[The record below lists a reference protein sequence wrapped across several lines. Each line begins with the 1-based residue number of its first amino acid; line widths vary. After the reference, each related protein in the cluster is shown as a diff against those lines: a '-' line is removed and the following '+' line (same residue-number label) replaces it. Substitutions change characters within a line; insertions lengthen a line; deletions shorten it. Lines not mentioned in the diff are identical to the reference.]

1 MTRHDLA
8 ESNLCSYLHTQ
19 RLPPVLSFTWRRC
32 SIIIKRVLLS
42 CPAQTPTCSN
52 NRRPGV
58 FQRACQTHPSSVC
71 WQNVTIMLILVAFSI
86 ILLDCKSTLSVCF
99 SASPIDCSV
108 SGHFFFLLHSS
119 VSLETVCE
127 SKTDK
132 IVFKDCNWTLFTKLS
147 GCSILYTKK
156 IVTAQARSVYIWNVI
171 AVSEGNFNKHQYE

>member
-19 RLPPVLSFTWRRC
+19 RLPPVLSCAWRRC

-86 ILLDCKSTLSVCF
+86 ILLDCKRLVF
-99 SASPIDCSV
+99 V
-108 SGHFFFLLHSS
+108 SLLVPLIVLLAVIFFFLLHSS

-156 IVTAQARSVYIWNVI
+156 
-171 AVSEGNFNKHQYE
+171 